1 MPSKAPELL
10 EKREKTCTE
19 WPKRIGRSRTIA
31 GDLMSTTETRVA
43 LENVRNIGIMA
54 HIDAGKTTTTER
66 ILYYT
71 GRTHKLGEVHE
82 GAATMDW
89 MEQEQ
94 ERGITITSAATTAAW
109 RDHRINIIDTPGHVD
124 FTVEVERS
132 LRVLDGAV
140 AVFDSVA
147 GVQPQSETVWRQADR
162 YGVPRIAF
170 INKMDRTGANFFAA
184 VQSMRDRLGAHPVAV
199 QIPIGQEEHHRGVV
213 DLVEMKAITY
223 EDDLGQVF
231 NVGEI
236 PAELVEQAEEYHHAL
251 IDSIAEHDDELME
264 TYLTDETTVTP
275 EMIRRALRAGTLAD
289 AITPVL
295 LGSAFKN
302 KGVQPLLDAVVDYLP
317 SPLDVPAVQG
327 IDPKTEEEI
336 TRPASTEAPFSAL
349 VFKVMS
355 DPFVGKLTYFRVYSG
370 QIKTGDRVL
379 NATSGKTER
388 IGRILQMHANHREER
403 EEIGAGEIA
412 AAVGLK
418 QSTTGDTLAV
428 DSAPIVLESMTFPD
442 PVISVA
448 IEPKTKADQDKLGTA
463 LQRLAEEDP
472 TFRVTSDEETGQ
484 TIIAGMGELHLEII
498 VDRLLREFRVDA
510 NVGRPQVA
518 YRETVSQTVE
528 KVQGRFVR
536 QTGGSGQYGDVVINL
551 SPQTPGAGYEFVDKI
566 VGGKIPKEY
575 IPAVNAGITEAL
587 GAGILAGYP
596 VVDVKVELVEGS
608 YHEVDSSERA
618 FKIAGSMAFKEAMKR
633 AKPKLLEPVMAV
645 EVVTPEDY
653 LGDVMG
659 NLSSRRGRVEHLEP
673 VGNSQS
679 IKASVP
685 LSEMFGYAT
694 DLRSMTQG
702 RATFTMQFD
711 RYDEVPQSIASE
723 IVDAQDG

>member
-1 MPSKAPELL
+1 V
-10 EKREKTCTE
+10 
-19 WPKRIGRSRTIA
+19 
-31 GDLMSTTETRVA
+31 STTETQVA
-43 LENVRNIGIMA
+43 LDRVRNIGIMA

-89 MEQEQ
+89 MAQEQ

-184 VQSMRDRLGAHPVAV
+184 VQSMRERLGAHPVAV
-199 QIPIGQEEHHRGVV
+199 QVPIGQEEHHRGVV
-213 DLVEMKAITY
+213 DLVEMRSIVY
-223 EDDLGQVF
+223 EDELGQKF
-231 NVGEI
+231 TVGEI
-236 PAELVEQAEEYHHAL
+236 PAELVEQAEEYHHLL
-251 IDSIAEHDDELME
+251 IDAIAEHDDELME
-264 TYLTDETTVTP
+264 TYLSDESAVTP

-327 IDPKTEEEI
+327 VDPKTDDEI
-336 TRPASTEAPFSAL
+336 TRPASEEAPFSAL

-370 QIKTGDRVL
+370 KIKAGDRVL
-379 NATSGKTER
+379 NTTNGKTER

-403 EEIGAGEIA
+403 EEIGAGDIA

-418 QSTTGDTLAV
+418 LSTTGDTLAT
-428 DSAPIVLESMTFPD
+428 DAAPIVLESMEFPD

-498 VDRLLREFRVDA
+498 VDRLLREFKVDA

-518 YRETVSQTVE
+518 YRETVSQAVTN
-528 KVQGRFVR
+528 VQGRFVR

-551 SPQTPGAGYEFVDKI
+551 SPQRPGEGYEFVDKI
-566 VGGKIPKEY
+566 VGGKVPKEY

-596 VVDVKVELVEGS
+596 VVDVRVELVEGS

-633 AKPKLLEPVMAV
+633 AKPKLLEPMMAV

-673 VGNSQS
+673 IGNSQS

-711 RYDEVPQSIASE
+711 RYDEVPASIAST
-723 IVDAQDG
+723 IVEAT